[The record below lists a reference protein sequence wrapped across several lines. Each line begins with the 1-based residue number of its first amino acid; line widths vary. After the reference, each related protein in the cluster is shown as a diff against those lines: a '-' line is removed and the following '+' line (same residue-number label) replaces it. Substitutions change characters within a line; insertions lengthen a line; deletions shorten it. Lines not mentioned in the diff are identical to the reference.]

1 MDLSVILDS
10 GTTVHLHL
18 TTKIRFIGLFTSEE
32 RK

>member
-10 GTTVHLHL
+10 GTTVHL